1 MLSILCRS
9 SDFLDDLSDSRRQF
23 DLRCSLV
30 RHLWLHMI
38 LRCNAS
44 DADSIISKNKVENFR
59 KAPLADF

>member
-44 DADSIISKNKVENFR
+44 DADSIISKKQGGEFQ
-59 KAPLADF
+59 KGSTS